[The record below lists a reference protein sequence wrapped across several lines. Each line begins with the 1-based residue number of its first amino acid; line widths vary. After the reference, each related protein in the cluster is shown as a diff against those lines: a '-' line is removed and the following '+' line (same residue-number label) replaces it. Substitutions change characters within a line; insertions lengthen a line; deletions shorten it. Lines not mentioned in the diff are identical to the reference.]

1 MDADHPVTGDTYTHT
16 GEFSVEEVRR
26 FAEIS
31 GDQQPRHTE
40 LDEQGRLMVHGL
52 LTATLITKIGGD
64 LEMLGNEFDL
74 RFHRPVYTGD
84 TVTCRWTNETV
95 DARSKRRYYVVAA
108 VECWNQRD
116 EVVLEATVRG
126 YIETR

>member
-1 MDADHPVTGDTYTHT
+1 MAADQPVAGDTYTHST
-16 GEFSVEEVRR
+16 EFTEDEVRQ
-26 FAEIS
+26 FAAIS

-74 RFHRPVYTGD
+74 RFRRPVYTGD

-95 DARSKRRYYVVAA
+95 DAHSENRYYVVAG

-126 YIETR
+126 YIETG

>member
-1 MDADHPVTGDTYTHT
+1 MDADHPETGDTYTNT
-16 GEFSVEEVRR
+16 AEFTEEEVRR
-26 FAEIS
+26 FAAIS

-74 RFHRPVYTGD
+74 RFRRPVYTGD

-95 DARSKRRYYVVAA
+95 ESRSENRYYVVGA
-108 VECWNQRD
+108 VECWNQR
-116 EVVLEATVRG
+116 EETVMEATVRG

>member
-1 MDADHPVTGDTYTHT
+1 MEDDHPVTGDTYTHS
-16 GEFSVEEVRR
+16 GEFTVDEVRQ
-26 FAEIS
+26 FAAIS

-64 LEMLGNEFDL
+64 LEMLGNKFELAF
-74 RFHRPVYTGD
+74 RRPVYTGD
-84 TVTCRWTNETV
+84 TITCRWTNETV
-95 DARSKRRYYVVAA
+95 EARSESRYYVVGA

-116 EVVLEATVRG
+116 EVVLEATVGG
-126 YIETR
+126 YTTTG